1 MAGEKNPSDWKDS
14 IKDAVA
20 DAMKDVGVGE
30 TLVIDKIEVRNTS
43 NPVHQYRIWL
53 APTP

>member
-1 MAGEKNPSDWKDS
+1 MAGEKNPSEWMGS
-14 IKDAVA
+14 IKEAVE
-20 DAMKDVGVGE
+20 DAMQNVGVGQ
-30 TLVIDKIEVRNTS
+30 TLVIDKIEVRKQ

>member
-1 MAGEKNPSDWKDS
+1 VAGEKNPSEWKDS
-14 IKDAVA
+14 IKEAVE
-20 DAMKDVGVGE
+20 DAMREVPVGE
-30 TLVIDKIEVRNTS
+30 TLVIDKIEVRNKS